1 MITRRAFALG
11 ALAQLRPKPNI
22 LLIATDDQG
31 YWDLGIHGNPVIET
45 PALDKLGAES
55 VRFRRF
61 YVSPVCAPTRA
72 SLMTGRH
79 YLRTGVYNTRFG
91 GDTMHSGEVTIAE
104 VLKKAG
110 YRTAL
115 FGKWHLGRYAKYHPL
130 RRGFD
135 DALHFSQG
143 HLERYT
149 HPDQL
154 NWNGAPVEARGHI
167 SDVIA
172 DSARS
177 YLLANHGQPSFCYV
191 AFNAPHTPLY
201 APDTYAE
208 KYLKKGLSYSDAH
221 MYGMVSH
228 MDAAIG
234 RLLEA
239 VDENTIVLY
248 MSDNGG
254 VSKHF
259 TAGLRGFKASAF
271 EGGVR
276 SPLFVRGK
284 GFGPRVVDAI
294 AAHVDIFPTLCELTG
309 AELPRD
315 RKIDGVSFVKHLRSD
330 APADPDRRVFHI
342 WDRVA
347 PSLKSNALGIGGQR
361 YKWVRGQ
368 LFDLDNDPGEKVD
381 IASKEPAIAAGL
393 RNELE
398 AWFADVTKGKVFEPV
413 PIEVGRDDENPVE
426 IQASWATVS
435 EGAAYTFLGYDWD
448 SVEKLGAAKWKLEVL
463 RGAAYEVR
471 VAYAL
476 APEAGGASLS
486 LRIGGASVEARV
498 KPSAG
503 PNVFAVSSVGTV
515 KLSKGACVL
524 EARAT
529 KAEVAINRIWLHRVS

>member
-1 MITRRAFALG
+1 MMTRRAFALG
-11 ALAQLRPKPNI
+11 ALAQLRTKPNI
-22 LLIATDDQG
+22 LLIVTDDQG
-31 YWDLGIHGNPVIET
+31 WWDLGIHGNSVIET
-45 PALDKLGAES
+45 PALDKLGAAS
-55 VRFRRF
+55 VRFNRF

-91 GDTMHSGEVTIAE
+91 GDTMHAGEITIAE

-110 YRTAL
+110 YKTAL

-130 RRGFD
+130 RRGFGE
-135 DALHFSQG
+135 ALTFSQG

-154 NWNGAPVEARGHI
+154 NWNRTPVEARGHI

-177 YLLANHGQPSFCYV
+177 YLLANRGRPYFCYV

-201 APDTYAE
+201 APDAYAE
-208 KYLKKGLSYSDAH
+208 RYLKKGLSYSDAH

-239 VDENTIVLY
+239 VDDNTIVLF

-276 SPLFVRGK
+276 SPLFVRGQN
-284 GFGPRVVDAI
+284 FRPRTVNAVT
-294 AAHVDIFPTLCELTG
+294 AHIDIFPTLCELAG
-309 AELPRD
+309 AEIPRD
-315 RKIDGVSFVKHLRSD
+315 RKIDGVSFAKHLRGEV
-330 APADPDRRVFHI
+330 PADPNRRVFHI
-342 WDRVA
+342 WDRFA
-347 PSLKSNALGIGGQR
+347 PSLRSNALGIGGQR

-368 LFDLDNDPGEKVD
+368 LFDLENDPAEKVD
-381 IASKEPAIAAGL
+381 ISAKEPTIAAGL
-393 RNELE
+393 RKELE
-398 AWFADVTKGKVFEPV
+398 EWFADVTKGQVFEPV

-426 IQASWATVS
+426 VQASWAAIS
-435 EGAAYTFLGYDWD
+435 EGATYTFLGYDWD
-448 SVEKLGAAKWKLEVL
+448 SVEKLGVAKWKLDVVRPGL
-463 RGAAYEVR
+463 YDVR
-471 VAYAL
+471 VSYAL
-476 APEAGGASLS
+476 AAEAGDAAIAI
-486 LRIGGASVEARV
+486 RIGGAEVTARIA
-498 KPSAG
+498 PSAG
-503 PNVFAVSSVGTV
+503 PNVFAVATMGRAR
-515 KLSKGACVL
+515 LPKGPCVM

-529 KAEVAINRIWLHRVS
+529 KPEVAINRIWLQRT